1 MQALITGGTGFLGG
15 ALARR
20 LVAQG
25 VAVTV
30 LGRNGVVGQQLQAAG
45 MRFVQADLVDATAV
59 AAACAQ
65 QDVVFHCGAA
75 VAPWGRFADFYAT
88 NVTGTEHV
96 IQGCMAHNVARLVHV
111 STPSIYFAHADRLN
125 VGEYDPLPAH
135 AVNAYADTKLIAERL
150 IERAYRNGLPV
161 ITIRPRA
168 IFGPDDT
175 TIFPR
180 VLAALRQNRL
190 RMIGRG
196 DNIQDLT
203 YIENVVDALLLCWRA
218 PATTLGKKYNI
229 TNGEPILIWAKLAEL
244 CTRLGYP
251 FPKRRIPFALA
262 LGLAGVLETT
272 HTWLGLQREPPLTR
286 YAVSLLAK
294 SMTLDISAARR
305 DLGYIP
311 RITVDE
317 GLDHVAQWWKATQP

>member
-1 MQALITGGTGFLGG
+1 MRALITGGTGFLGG

-20 LVAQG
+20 LVAQNIE
-25 VAVTV
+25 VTI
-30 LGRNGVVGQQLQAAG
+30 LGRNAQVGQQLQAAG
-45 MRFVQADLVDATAV
+45 MRFVQGNLVDAATV

-75 VAPWGRFADFYAT
+75 VAPWGRFEDFYAT

-111 STPSIYFAHADRLN
+111 STPSIYFSHADRLN
-125 VGEYDPLPAH
+125 VGEYDTLPAH
-135 AVNAYADTKLIAERL
+135 AVNAYADTKLIAERV

-168 IFGPDDT
+168 IFGPGDT

-180 VLAALRQNRL
+180 VLDALRRGRL
-190 RMIGRG
+190 RIIGRG

-203 YIENVVDALLLCWRA
+203 YIDNVVDALLLCWQA

-229 TNGEPILIWAKLAEL
+229 TNGEPVLIWAKLAEL
-244 CTRLGYP
+244 CAQLGYA
-251 FPKRRIPFALA
+251 FPKRRLPFRLA
-262 LGLAGVLETT
+262 FGLAGLAETT
-272 HTWLGLQREPPLTR
+272 YTLLRLQREPPVTR

-305 DLGYIP
+305 DLGYAP
-311 RITVDE
+311 RVTVDE
-317 GLDHVAQWWKATQP
+317 GLDHFVQWWKATHL